1 MPPFSRV
8 EPGPSPAISVLMAV
22 YNGERFLAAAI
33 ESVLA
38 QSLSDFELVIVD
50 DGSTDGSADILA
62 DYAERD
68 PRVVLHQQPNQGA
81 PTALNAGAALAR
93 APLIARL
100 DADDVALPGR
110 LEAQHRRFC
119 SDPALAMVGG
129 QVIVVDEH
137 DRAIAAA
144 AYPLSDAEIRREF
157 AKTTPFVHSA
167 VTMRKEIFERAGGYR
182 PHFDLAE
189 DLDLWL
195 RIAEH
200 GELANLDSAVV
211 RYRIH
216 ENQVSAR
223 KLELQAIRSLAA
235 RTGARKRA
243 AGKADPFDTDAL
255 IDEQL
260 LLAQG
265 IATTEIDAAIVE
277 AATWLAKTLDRA
289 GYRQPARGLFD
300 LAAARARSSAD
311 SATLSASVQRAI
323 ATRHGDRGHPVR
335 AKLGHLR
342 AALTERAPPG
352 FRR

>member
-1 MPPFSRV
+1 V
-8 EPGPSPAISVLMAV
+8 KPGRSPTISVLMAV

-38 QSLSDFELVIVD
+38 QSFSDFELVIVD
-50 DGSTDGSADILA
+50 DGSTDSSADILA
-62 DYAERD
+62 GYAERD
-68 PRVVLHQQPNQGA
+68 PRVVLHRQSNQGA
-81 PTALNAGAALAR
+81 PTALNAGAKLAR

-100 DADDVALPGR
+100 DADDVALPVR
-110 LEAQHRRFC
+110 LEVQHRRFC
-119 SDPALAMVGG
+119 SDAALAMVGG

-137 DRAIAAA
+137 DRAIAEA

-182 PHFDLAE
+182 PSFDLAE

-200 GELANLDSAVV
+200 GEVANLDSAVV

-243 AGKADPFDTDAL
+243 GGEADPFDADLL
-255 IDEQL
+255 IDEEL

-265 IATTEIDAAIVE
+265 IAPTEIDAAIVE

-311 SATLSASVQRAI
+311 SATLTALVQRAI
-323 ATRHGDRGHPVR
+323 AIRHAERGHPVR
-335 AKLGHLR
+335 AKLGHFR
-342 AALTERAPPG
+342 AALTESAPPG